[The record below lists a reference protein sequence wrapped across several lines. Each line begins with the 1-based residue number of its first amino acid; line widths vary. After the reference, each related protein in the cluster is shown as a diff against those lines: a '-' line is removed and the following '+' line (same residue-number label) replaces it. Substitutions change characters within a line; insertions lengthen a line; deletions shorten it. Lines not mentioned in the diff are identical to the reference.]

1 MKIPLIYTWRSLWTR
16 RMTTALTLGGISLV
30 VFVFAAVL
38 MLANGLQQALVDTG
52 ADDNAVILRRG
63 ASTELVSQLD
73 RNSANIIKTA
83 PEVATLEDGKP
94 FASGEVQVIINLK
107 KTTSNDMGNISVR
120 GVSPE
125 GFQMRKG
132 VRITEG
138 RRFSFG
144 TNEII
149 VGENT
154 SSRFQGCGIG
164 QTVRFGDATWM
175 IVGHFEAGG
184 TAFESEIW
192 GDVEQVLASFGRP
205 IFSAM
210 TVRLTSASALESFK
224 SRIEQDPRTSGL
236 EVKGERQFYFE
247 QSKLMAT
254 LIRVLGLIVTVI
266 FSIGA
271 VFGALIT
278 MYAAVA
284 NRTVEIGTIRALG
297 FRRRSVLGAFLI
309 ESILLSLLG
318 GGLGVGLASAMSFIQ
333 ISTTN
338 FGSFS
343 EIAFGFVLSPGI
355 VVASLLFALVM
366 GILGGFAPAVRAARL
381 NVLTALRSA

>member
-1 MKIPLIYTWRSLWTR
+1 
-16 RMTTALTLGGISLV
+16 MTTALTLGGISLV

-38 MLANGLQQALVDTG
+38 MLANGLQQALIDTG
-52 ADDNAVILRRG
+52 SDDNAVILRKG

-83 PEVATLEDGKP
+83 PEVATLPDGKP
-94 FASGEVQVIINLK
+94 LASGEVQVIINLK

-125 GFQMRKG
+125 GFQMRRG

-138 RRFSFG
+138 RMFAFG

-149 VGENT
+149 VGKNT
-154 SSRFQGCGIG
+154 ATRFQGCGIG
-164 QTVRFGDATWM
+164 QTVKFGGATWS

-184 TAFESEIW
+184 TAFDSEIW
-192 GDVEQVLASFGRP
+192 ADVDQVLAAFGRP
-205 IFSAM
+205 VFSAM
-210 TVRLTSASALESFK
+210 TVRLTSSSALETFK
-224 SRIEQDPRTSGL
+224 TRIERDPRTSGL
-236 EVKGERQFYFE
+236 EVQGERQFYLE

-254 LIRVLGLIVTVI
+254 LIRVLGLFVTII

-297 FRRRSVLGAFLI
+297 FRRRSVLGAFLV

-318 GGLGVGLASAMSFIQ
+318 GGLGIGLASVMSSIQ

-355 VVASLLFALVM
+355 VVASLLFAVVM
-366 GILGGFAPAVRAARL
+366 GVLGGFAPAVRAARQNIL
-381 NVLTALRSA
+381 AALRSA

>member
-1 MKIPLIYTWRSLWTR
+1 
-16 RMTTALTLGGISLV
+16 
-30 VFVFAAVL
+30 
-38 MLANGLQQALVDTG
+38 MLANGLQQALIDTG
-52 ADDNAVILRRG
+52 SDDNAVILRKG

-73 RNSANIIKTA
+73 RNAANIIKTA
-83 PEVATLEDGKP
+83 PEVATLSDGKP

-107 KTTSNDMGNISVR
+107 KTASNDMGNISVR
-120 GVSPE
+120 GMSPE
-125 GFQMRKG
+125 GFHMRRG

-138 RRFSFG
+138 RTFAFG

-149 VGENT
+149 VGRNT
-154 SSRFQGCGIG
+154 ATRFQGCGIG
-164 QTVRFGDATWM
+164 QTVRFGGATWR
-175 IVGHFEAGG
+175 IVGQFEAGG
-184 TAFESEIW
+184 TAFDSEIW
-192 GDVEQVLASFGRP
+192 ADVEQVLAAFGRP

-210 TVRLTSASALESFK
+210 TVRLTSSSALKTFK
-224 SRIEQDPRTSGL
+224 ARIEQDPRTSGL
-236 EVKGERQFYFE
+236 EVQSEREFYFE

-254 LIRVLGLIVTVI
+254 LIRVLGLIVTII

-284 NRTVEIGTIRALG
+284 NRTIEIGTIRALG
-297 FRRRSVLGAFLI
+297 FRRRSVLGAFLV

-318 GGLGVGLASAMSFIQ
+318 GGLGIGLASVMSFIQ

-343 EIAFGFVLSPGI
+343 EVAFGFVLSPGI
-355 VVASLLFALVM
+355 VVTSLLFAVAM
-366 GILGGFAPAVRAARL
+366 GVLGGFAPAVRAARL
-381 NVLTALRSA
+381 NILAALRSA